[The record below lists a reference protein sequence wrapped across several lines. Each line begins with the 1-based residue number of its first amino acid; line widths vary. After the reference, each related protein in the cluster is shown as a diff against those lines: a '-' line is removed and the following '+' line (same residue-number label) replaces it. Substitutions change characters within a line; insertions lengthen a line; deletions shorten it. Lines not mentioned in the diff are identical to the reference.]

1 MGRSAAPSPGA
12 HPQHPVGVGRDLLN
26 PHGWQS
32 VTQGRSSAA
41 SGACSSNKRVNLIRS
56 RSGDG
61 YSCQTAHRL
70 RAVR

>member
-1 MGRSAAPSPGA
+1 MGRSGSPSLGA
-12 HPQHPVGVGRDLLN
+12 HPQHAVGVGRDLLN

-32 VTQGRSSAA
+32 VTQGRSTAA

-56 RSGDG
+56 RSGFDP
-61 YSCQTAHRL
+61 SSQTAHRL